1 MIVESRV
8 NKLSKT
14 SRHLSVCSA
23 NFRRLNKILV
33 DFENSQ
39 YTFLFDDSD
48 VTATFKIIDKQSH
61 TLLVDASQFTANKIM
76 DFKFRLQ
83 IFLDAKLAEVVSFQ
97 NEQPVPFFVVKPK
110 SQSLDEKFQQNQ
122 MLTEW
127 LEFIFI
133 KGRVETNIL
142 P

>member
-1 MIVESRV
+1 M

-14 SRHLSVCSA
+14 SRHLSICSA
-23 NFRRLNKILV
+23 NFRRLKKILA

-39 YTFLFDDSD
+39 YKFLIDDSD
-48 VTATFKIIDKQSH
+48 VTATFKILDKQNH

-76 DFKFRLQ
+76 NFKFRLQ

-97 NEQPVPFFVVKPK
+97 NEQPVPFFVSKPK
-110 SQSLDEKFQQNQ
+110 SQSLDEKYQQNQ

-127 LEFIFI
+127 LEFIFL

>member
-1 MIVESRV
+1 MNR
-8 NKLSKT
+8 LSKT

-23 NFRRLNKILV
+23 NFRRVKKILT
-33 DFENSQ
+33 DFDNSQ
-39 YTFLFDDSD
+39 YKFLFDDSD
-48 VTATFKIIDKQSH
+48 VTATFKILDKQSH

-97 NEQPVPFFVVKPK
+97 NEQPVPFFVSKPK
-110 SQSLDEKFQQNQ
+110 SQSLDEKYQQNQ

-127 LEFIFI
+127 LEFIFL

>member
-1 MIVESRV
+1 V
-8 NKLSKT
+8 NKLSIT
-14 SRHLSVCSA
+14 SRHLSLCSA
-23 NFRRLNKILV
+23 NFRRLKKILA

-39 YTFLFDDSD
+39 YKFLIDDSD
-48 VTATFKIIDKQSH
+48 VTATFKILDKQSH

-97 NEQPVPFFVVKPK
+97 NEQPVPFFVTKPK
-110 SQSLDEKFQQNQ
+110 SQSLDEKYQQNQ

-127 LEFIFI
+127 LEFIFL

>member
-1 MIVESRV
+1 M

-23 NFRRLNKILV
+23 NFRRLKKILA

-39 YTFLFDDSD
+39 YKFLIDDSD
-48 VTATFKIIDKQSH
+48 VTATFKILDKQSH

-97 NEQPVPFFVVKPK
+97 NEQPVPFFVSKPK
-110 SQSLDEKFQQNQ
+110 SQSLDEKYQQNQ
-122 MLTEW
+122 MLAEW
-127 LEFIFI
+127 LEFIFL

>member
-1 MIVESRV
+1 M

-33 DFENSQ
+33 DFENLQ

-48 VTATFKIIDKQSH
+48 VTATFKILDKQSH

>member
-1 MIVESRV
+1 V

-23 NFRRLNKILV
+23 NFRRLKKILA
-33 DFENSQ
+33 DFDNSQ
-39 YTFLFDDSD
+39 YKFLIDDSD
-48 VTATFKIIDKQSH
+48 VTATFRILDKQSH

-97 NEQPVPFFVVKPK
+97 NEQPVPFFVSKPK
-110 SQSLDEKFQQNQ
+110 SQSLDEKYQQNQ

-127 LEFIFI
+127 LEFIFL
-133 KGRVETNIL
+133 KGRIETNIL

>member
-1 MIVESRV
+1 V

-23 NFRRLNKILV
+23 NFRRLKKILA

-39 YTFLFDDSD
+39 YKFLIDDSD
-48 VTATFKIIDKQSH
+48 VTATFKILDKQNH

-76 DFKFRLQ
+76 NFKFRLQ

-97 NEQPVPFFVVKPK
+97 NEQPVPFFVSKPK
-110 SQSLDEKFQQNQ
+110 SQSLDEKYQQNQ

-127 LEFIFI
+127 LEFIFL

>member
-1 MIVESRV
+1 MNR
-8 NKLSKT
+8 LSKT

-23 NFRRLNKILV
+23 NFRRLKKILT
-33 DFENSQ
+33 DFDNSQ
-39 YTFLFDDSD
+39 YKFLFDDSD
-48 VTATFKIIDKQSH
+48 VTATFKILDKQSH

-76 DFKFRLQ
+76 NFKFRLQ

-97 NEQPVPFFVVKPK
+97 NEQPVPFFVSKPK
-110 SQSLDEKFQQNQ
+110 SQSLDEKYQQNQ

-127 LEFIFI
+127 LEFIFL

>member
-1 MIVESRV
+1 M

-23 NFRRLNKILV
+23 NFRRLKKILA

-39 YTFLFDDSD
+39 YKFLIDDSD
-48 VTATFKIIDKQSH
+48 VTATFKILDKQNH

-76 DFKFRLQ
+76 NFKFRLQ

-97 NEQPVPFFVVKPK
+97 NEQPVPFFVSKPK
-110 SQSLDEKFQQNQ
+110 SQSLDEKYQQNQ
-122 MLTEW
+122 MLAEW
-127 LEFIFI
+127 LEFIFL
-133 KGRVETNIL
+133 KGRIETNIL

>member
-1 MIVESRV
+1 M

-48 VTATFKIIDKQSH
+48 VTATFKILDKQSH
-61 TLLVDASQFTANKIM
+61 TLLVDAGQFTANKIM

-97 NEQPVPFFVVKPK
+97 NEQPVPFFVSKPK
-110 SQSLDEKFQQNQ
+110 SQSLDEKYQQNQ

-127 LEFIFI
+127 LEFIFL

>member
-1 MIVESRV
+1 M

-97 NEQPVPFFVVKPK
+97 NEQAVPFFVVKPK

>member
-1 MIVESRV
+1 M

-48 VTATFKIIDKQSH
+48 VTATFKILDKQSH

-76 DFKFRLQ
+76 DFTFRLQ

-127 LEFIFI
+127 LEFIFL

>member
-1 MIVESRV
+1 M

-23 NFRRLNKILV
+23 NFRRLKKILA

-39 YTFLFDDSD
+39 YKFLIDDSD
-48 VTATFKIIDKQSH
+48 VTATFKILDKQNH

-76 DFKFRLQ
+76 NFKFRLQ
-83 IFLDAKLAEVVSFQ
+83 IFLDAKLAEVVSYQ
-97 NEQPVPFFVVKPK
+97 NEQPVPFFVSKPK
-110 SQSLDEKFQQNQ
+110 SQSLDEKYQQNQ
-122 MLTEW
+122 MLAEW
-127 LEFIFI
+127 LEFIFL
-133 KGRVETNIL
+133 KGRVETNML

>member
-1 MIVESRV
+1 M

-23 NFRRLNKILV
+23 NFRRLKKILA
-33 DFENSQ
+33 DFDNSQ
-39 YTFLFDDSD
+39 YKFLFDDSD
-48 VTATFKIIDKQSH
+48 VTANFKILDKQSH

-83 IFLDAKLAEVVSFQ
+83 IFLDAKLAEVISFQ
-97 NEQPVPFFVVKPK
+97 NEQPVPFFVSKPK
-110 SQSLDEKFQQNQ
+110 SQSLDEKYQQNQ

-127 LEFIFI
+127 LEFIFL
-133 KGRVETNIL
+133 KGRIETNIL

>member
-1 MIVESRV
+1 M

-23 NFRRLNKILV
+23 NFRRLKKILA
-33 DFENSQ
+33 DFDNSQ
-39 YTFLFDDSD
+39 YKFLIDDSD
-48 VTATFKIIDKQSH
+48 VTATFKILDKQSH

-97 NEQPVPFFVVKPK
+97 NEQPVPFFVSKPK
-110 SQSLDEKFQQNQ
+110 SQSLDEKYQQNQ
-122 MLTEW
+122 MLAEW
-127 LEFIFI
+127 LEFIFL

>member
-1 MIVESRV
+1 M

-33 DFENSQ
+33 DFENSP
-39 YTFLFDDSD
+39 YTFLFYDSD
-48 VTATFKIIDKQSH
+48 VTATFKILDKQSH

-127 LEFIFI
+127 LEFIFL
-133 KGRVETNIL
+133 KGRVEKNIL

>member
-1 MIVESRV
+1 MNR
-8 NKLSKT
+8 LSKT

-23 NFRRLNKILV
+23 NFRRLKKILA
-33 DFENSQ
+33 DFDNSQ
-39 YTFLFDDSD
+39 YKFLFDDSD
-48 VTATFKIIDKQSH
+48 VTATFKILDKQSH

-97 NEQPVPFFVVKPK
+97 NEQPVPFFVSKPK
-110 SQSLDEKFQQNQ
+110 SQSLDEKYQQNQ

-127 LEFIFI
+127 LEFIFL

>member
-1 MIVESRV
+1 M

-23 NFRRLNKILV
+23 NFRRLKKILA

-39 YTFLFDDSD
+39 YKFLIDDSD
-48 VTATFKIIDKQSH
+48 MTATFKILDKQSH

-97 NEQPVPFFVVKPK
+97 NEQPVPFFVSKPK
-110 SQSLDEKFQQNQ
+110 SQSLDEKYQQNQ

-127 LEFIFI
+127 LEFIFL

>member
-1 MIVESRV
+1 M

-23 NFRRLNKILV
+23 NFRRLKKILA

-39 YTFLFDDSD
+39 YKFLIDDSD
-48 VTATFKIIDKQSH
+48 VTATFKILDKQNH

-76 DFKFRLQ
+76 NFKFRLQ

-97 NEQPVPFFVVKPK
+97 NEQPVPFFVSKPK

-127 LEFIFI
+127 LEFIFL

>member
-1 MIVESRV
+1 M

-23 NFRRLNKILV
+23 NFRRLKKILA

-39 YTFLFDDSD
+39 YKFLIDDSD
-48 VTATFKIIDKQSH
+48 VTATFKILDKQNH

-83 IFLDAKLAEVVSFQ
+83 IFLDTKLAEVVSFQ
-97 NEQPVPFFVVKPK
+97 NEQPVPFFVSKPK
-110 SQSLDEKFQQNQ
+110 SQSLDEKYQQNQ
-122 MLTEW
+122 MLAEW
-127 LEFIFI
+127 LEFIFL

>member
-1 MIVESRV
+1 MNR
-8 NKLSKT
+8 LSKT

-23 NFRRLNKILV
+23 NFRRLKKILT
-33 DFENSQ
+33 DFDNSQ
-39 YTFLFDDSD
+39 YKFLFDDSD
-48 VTATFKIIDKQSH
+48 VTATFKILDKQSH

-97 NEQPVPFFVVKPK
+97 NEQPVPFFVSKPK
-110 SQSLDEKFQQNQ
+110 SQSLDEKNQQNQ

-127 LEFIFI
+127 LEFIFL

>member
-1 MIVESRV
+1 MNR
-8 NKLSKT
+8 LSKT
-14 SRHLSVCSA
+14 SRHINVCSA
-23 NFRRLNKILV
+23 NFRRLKKILTNF
-33 DFENSQ
+33 DNSQ
-39 YTFLFDDSD
+39 YKFLFDDSD
-48 VTATFKIIDKQSH
+48 VTATFKILDKQSH

-97 NEQPVPFFVVKPK
+97 NEQPVPFFVSKPK
-110 SQSLDEKFQQNQ
+110 SQSLDEKYQQNQ

-127 LEFIFI
+127 LEFIFL

>member
-1 MIVESRV
+1 M

-48 VTATFKIIDKQSH
+48 VTATFKILDKQSH
-61 TLLVDASQFTANKIM
+61 TLLVDASQFTANKIT

-127 LEFIFI
+127 LEFIFL

>member
-1 MIVESRV
+1 MDR
-8 NKLSKT
+8 LSKT

-23 NFRRLNKILV
+23 NFRRLKKILT
-33 DFENSQ
+33 DFDNSQ
-39 YTFLFDDSD
+39 YKFLFDDSD
-48 VTATFKIIDKQSH
+48 VTATFKILDKQSH

-97 NEQPVPFFVVKPK
+97 NEQPVPFFVSKPK
-110 SQSLDEKFQQNQ
+110 SQSLDEKYQQNQ

-127 LEFIFI
+127 LEFIFL

>member
-1 MIVESRV
+1 MNR
-8 NKLSKT
+8 LSKT

-23 NFRRLNKILV
+23 NFRRLKKILT
-33 DFENSQ
+33 DFDNSQ
-39 YTFLFDDSD
+39 YKFLFDDSD
-48 VTATFKIIDKQSH
+48 VTATFKILDKQSH
-61 TLLVDASQFTANKIM
+61 TLLVDAGQFTANKIM

-97 NEQPVPFFVVKPK
+97 NEQPVPFFVSKPK
-110 SQSLDEKFQQNQ
+110 SQSLDEKYQQNQ

-127 LEFIFI
+127 LEFIFL

>member
-1 MIVESRV
+1 MNR
-8 NKLSKT
+8 LSKT
-14 SRHLSVCSA
+14 SRHLSLCSA
-23 NFRRLNKILV
+23 NFRRLKKILT
-33 DFENSQ
+33 DFDNSQ
-39 YTFLFDDSD
+39 YKFLFDDSD
-48 VTATFKIIDKQSH
+48 VTATFKILDKQSH

-97 NEQPVPFFVVKPK
+97 NEQPVPFFVSKPK
-110 SQSLDEKFQQNQ
+110 SQSLDEKYQQNQ

-127 LEFIFI
+127 LEFIFL

>member
-1 MIVESRV
+1 V
-8 NKLSKT
+8 NRLSKT

-23 NFRRLNKILV
+23 NFRRLKKILT
-33 DFENSQ
+33 DFDNSQ
-39 YTFLFDDSD
+39 YKFLFDDSD
-48 VTATFKIIDKQSH
+48 VTATFKILDKQSH

-97 NEQPVPFFVVKPK
+97 NEQPVPFFVSKPK
-110 SQSLDEKFQQNQ
+110 SQSLDEKYQQNQ

-127 LEFIFI
+127 LEFIFL

>member
-1 MIVESRV
+1 M

-23 NFRRLNKILV
+23 NFRRLKKILT
-33 DFENSQ
+33 DFENSD
-39 YTFLFDDSD
+39 YKFLIDDSD
-48 VTATFKIIDKQSH
+48 ATATFKILDKQSH

-97 NEQPVPFFVVKPK
+97 NEQPVPFFVTKPK
-110 SQSLDEKFQQNQ
+110 SQSLDEKYQQNQ

-127 LEFIFI
+127 LEFIFL

>member
-1 MIVESRV
+1 M

-23 NFRRLNKILV
+23 NFRRLKKILA

-39 YTFLFDDSD
+39 YKFLIDDSD
-48 VTATFKIIDKQSH
+48 VTTTFKILDKQHH

-76 DFKFRLQ
+76 NFKFRLQ

-97 NEQPVPFFVVKPK
+97 NEQPVPFFVSKPK
-110 SQSLDEKFQQNQ
+110 SQSLDEKYQQNQ

-127 LEFIFI
+127 LEFIFL

>member
-1 MIVESRV
+1 V

-23 NFRRLNKILV
+23 NFRRLKKILA

-39 YTFLFDDSD
+39 YKFLIDDSD
-48 VTATFKIIDKQSH
+48 VTATFKILDKQSH

-97 NEQPVPFFVVKPK
+97 NEQPVPFFVSKPK
-110 SQSLDEKFQQNQ
+110 SQSLDEKYQQNQ

-127 LEFIFI
+127 LEFIFL

>member
-1 MIVESRV
+1 MNR
-8 NKLSKT
+8 LSKT

-23 NFRRLNKILV
+23 NFRRLKKILT
-33 DFENSQ
+33 DFDNSQ
-39 YTFLFDDSD
+39 YKFLFDDSD
-48 VTATFKIIDKQSH
+48 VTATFKILDKQSH
-61 TLLVDASQFTANKIM
+61 TLLVDASQFTANEIM

-97 NEQPVPFFVVKPK
+97 NEQPVPFFVSKPK
-110 SQSLDEKFQQNQ
+110 SQSLDEKYQQNQ

-127 LEFIFI
+127 LEFIFL

>member
-1 MIVESRV
+1 V

-23 NFRRLNKILV
+23 NFRRLKKILA

-39 YTFLFDDSD
+39 YKFLIDDSD
-48 VTATFKIIDKQSH
+48 VTATFKILDKQNH

-97 NEQPVPFFVVKPK
+97 NEQPVPFFVSKPK
-110 SQSLDEKFQQNQ
+110 SQSLDEKYQQNQ
-122 MLTEW
+122 MLAEW
-127 LEFIFI
+127 LEFIFL

>member
-1 MIVESRV
+1 M

-23 NFRRLNKILV
+23 NFRRLKKILA

-39 YTFLFDDSD
+39 YKFLFDDSD
-48 VTATFKIIDKQSH
+48 VTATFKILDKQNH

-97 NEQPVPFFVVKPK
+97 NEQPVPFFVSKPK
-110 SQSLDEKFQQNQ
+110 SQSLDEKYQQNQ

-127 LEFIFI
+127 LEFIFL

>member
-1 MIVESRV
+1 MNR
-8 NKLSKT
+8 LSKT

-23 NFRRLNKILV
+23 NFRRLKKILA

-39 YTFLFDDSD
+39 YKFLIDDSD
-48 VTATFKIIDKQSH
+48 VTATFKILDKQNH

-76 DFKFRLQ
+76 NFKFRLQ

-97 NEQPVPFFVVKPK
+97 NEQPVPFFVSKPK
-110 SQSLDEKFQQNQ
+110 SQSLDEKYQQNQ
-122 MLTEW
+122 MLAEW
-127 LEFIFI
+127 LEFIFL

>member
-1 MIVESRV
+1 M

-23 NFRRLNKILV
+23 NFRRLKKILA

-39 YTFLFDDSD
+39 YKFLFDDSD
-48 VTATFKIIDKQSH
+48 VTATFKILDKQNH

-97 NEQPVPFFVVKPK
+97 NEQPVPFFVSKPK
-110 SQSLDEKFQQNQ
+110 SQSLDEKYQQNQ
-122 MLTEW
+122 MLAEW
-127 LEFIFI
+127 LEFIFL

>member
-1 MIVESRV
+1 M
-8 NKLSKT
+8 NKLSIT
-14 SRHLSVCSA
+14 SRHLSLCSA
-23 NFRRLNKILV
+23 NFRRLKKILA

-39 YTFLFDDSD
+39 YKFLIDDSD
-48 VTATFKIIDKQSH
+48 VTTTFKILDKQSH

-97 NEQPVPFFVVKPK
+97 NEQPVPFFVSKPK
-110 SQSLDEKFQQNQ
+110 SQSLDEKYQQNQ

-127 LEFIFI
+127 LEFIFL

>member
-1 MIVESRV
+1 M
-8 NKLSKT
+8 NKLSIT
-14 SRHLSVCSA
+14 SRHLSLCSA
-23 NFRRLNKILV
+23 NFRRLKKILA

-39 YTFLFDDSD
+39 YKFLIDDSD
-48 VTATFKIIDKQSH
+48 VTATFKILDKQSH

-97 NEQPVPFFVVKPK
+97 NEQPVPFFVTKPK
-110 SQSLDEKFQQNQ
+110 SQSLDEKYQQNQ

-127 LEFIFI
+127 LEFIFL

>member
-1 MIVESRV
+1 MNR
-8 NKLSKT
+8 LSKT

-23 NFRRLNKILV
+23 NFRRLKKILT
-33 DFENSQ
+33 DFDNSQ
-39 YTFLFDDSD
+39 YKFLFDDSD
-48 VTATFKIIDKQSH
+48 VTANFKILDKQSH

-76 DFKFRLQ
+76 NFKFRLQ

-97 NEQPVPFFVVKPK
+97 NEQPVPFFVSKPK
-110 SQSLDEKFQQNQ
+110 SQSLDEKYQQNQ

-127 LEFIFI
+127 LEFIFL